1 MNLIFDVDVSFR
13 RHTVSMT
20 RTTCGLKASS
30 MGSGIKVAGA
40 ESLGGIPESLVVYG
54 AVSTLSVLLYLV
66 VRRTKCSQ
74 TCRIGGSSPSFFDL
88 LRGAYNFM
96 ILPCFNYKSL
106 WDVFATYRVF
116 LIGPPLMISS
126 WCIPKSEFECSDRNH
141 TFELS

>member
-1 MNLIFDVDVSFR
+1 
-13 RHTVSMT
+13 MT
-20 RTTCGLKASS
+20 RTTCGLKAPS

-54 AVSTLSVLLYLV
+54 AVSTLSVLLYFV
-66 VRRTKCSQ
+66 VRRTKCSR

-116 LIGPPLMISS
+116 LTWPPLMISS
-126 WCIPKSEFECSDRNH
+126 WSIPKSEFECSDRNH

>member
-20 RTTCGLKASS
+20 RITCGLEAPS

-54 AVSTLSVLLYLV
+54 AVSTLSVLLYFV
-66 VRRTKCSQ
+66 VRRTKCSK

-96 ILPCFNYKSL
+96 I
-106 WDVFATYRVF
+106 
-116 LIGPPLMISS
+116 
-126 WCIPKSEFECSDRNH
+126 
-141 TFELS
+141 